1 MSTLNVRLPDDLE
14 ALLERE
20 ARRSHKPRS
29 ELAREAIRAHLAQLE
44 RARFMSEMGRAAH
57 AIGADP
63 ALRRDAETIA
73 GEFQALE
80 DEAGEYVTDADAG
93 EAWWR

>member
-1 MSTLNVRLPDDLE
+1 MSTLNVRLPDDLD
-14 ALLERE
+14 ALLDRE
-20 ARRSHKPRS
+20 AQRSHKPRS

-44 RARFMSEMGRAAH
+44 HARFMGEMGRAAH
-57 AIGADP
+57 AIGVDS

-80 DEAGEYVTDADAG
+80 DETGEYTTDADSG